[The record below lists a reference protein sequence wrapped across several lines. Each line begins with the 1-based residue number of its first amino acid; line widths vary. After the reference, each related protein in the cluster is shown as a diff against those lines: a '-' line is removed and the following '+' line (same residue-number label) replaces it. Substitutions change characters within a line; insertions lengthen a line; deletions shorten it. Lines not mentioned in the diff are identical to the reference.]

1 MYYKVLCD
9 GKAYYSKEIV
19 KAYLHIGDDK
29 VQRDVLSGTLVMREL
44 MDRMVYE
51 LPAKSHA
58 EIDAQ
63 FAPVVQDMSA
73 QTRGFIRLQL
83 SLRSAE
89 LQNAVVITVDPKAPR
104 YDFAGY
110 SFVRFNAVRSR
121 SKYREQA
128 HLPVIEVCG
137 MKYVALNCFKDSS
150 ETMFAR

>member
-29 VQRDVLSGTLVMREL
+29 VQRDVLSGALVMREL

-51 LPAKSHA
+51 LPAKSHV

-63 FAPVVQDMSA
+63 FAPVIQDLEA
-73 QTRGFIRLQL
+73 QTKGFIRPPEAALQK
-83 SLRSAE
+83 A
-89 LQNAVVITVDPKAPR
+89 AVITVDPKAPR
-104 YDFAGY
+104 YDYAGY

-137 MKYVALNCFKDSS
+137 MKYVALDCFKDSS